1 MFHFRKKRDRNR
13 FLGRAITIGIIALII
28 CAGICTFHILDVKTN
43 FEEETKQNIETHLS
57 VSGENMS
64 EHMSQSM
71 DTLDQAV
78 SVMIKSGKRPDEE
91 LIFFVLNEYQNINDF
106 SVVVFVD
113 KNGTTYHA
121 GGKKT
126 PKGEEPVE
134 ILDVSEKR
142 IMVFS
147 DYDLGDGMGTA
158 MYVIPVIF
166 EGEKLGEVV
175 GLQSMADML
184 KGYAFEYMNEIGDT
198 FLVDTNG
205 DILVSQ
211 GKEFYSAS
219 TTYKNVFEMLNAIG
233 QDNENASANEEVLNS
248 LIKDLSVTGTSRNT
262 MHTSQGDLYVA
273 CQKIQGVENFYLV
286 HCYRENVFNDR
297 VYPVLY
303 RSVCAVAIIV
313 FLMLCLIVYVYWC
326 LKKNID
332 MIEKLAYED
341 PITKGKNLNYF
352 TEKAPRIIS
361 ENKGTNFAITRF
373 DILNFRYINEAYGHL
388 KADNLLTIVS
398 MEGQR
403 EFKGKELCVRMNA
416 DQFVVL
422 MENHNDYNTK
432 LQEFIDNINIHAIEM
447 GIIFPIKLKCG
458 IYQVRRDDRD
468 INMMIDRANVARRS
482 LSGSEKDLIALYSDK
497 IINEMRKVDK
507 IESDMEKALMD
518 GEFKVFLQPKWNIEK
533 NELYGAEALV
543 RWIKQDGSMVYPD
556 QFIPVFEQNGFIEK
570 LDFFMLTSVC
580 KMLHNLQKA
589 GMPVFPVSVN
599 QSRRLWDNPEYVKHV
614 ESILKRYEVPNNMV
628 ELEVTETVFFGEQ
641 EKMISII
648 RELKQKDVMLSM
660 DDFGSGY
667 SSLNL
672 LKDVPFDVLKIDRE
686 FFSESVT
693 SESSTWIL
701 QKIIEMAE
709 GLNIRVLCEGVE
721 TKEQIELL
729 RELGCKY
736 VQGYYYSK
744 PLSMAEFL
752 EKYFGDH
759 IELSDDDGED
769 LTTE

>member
-1 MFHFRKKRDRNR
+1 MFHTRKKRDRNR
-13 FLGRAITIGIIALII
+13 FLGRVITIGIIALIL
-28 CAGICTFHILDVKTN
+28 CAGICTLHVFDVKTN
-43 FEEETKQNIETHLS
+43 FEEETRQNIENHLS
-57 VSGENMS
+57 VSVENMS
-64 EHMSQSM
+64 EHMKQSM
-71 DTLDQAV
+71 DTLNQAV
-78 SVMIKSGKRPDEE
+78 SVMVKSNSRLDEE
-91 LIFFVLNEYQNINDF
+91 LIFFILTEYRNINDF
-106 SVVVFVD
+106 SIVVFID
-113 KNGTTYHA
+113 NNGTTYHA
-121 GGKKT
+121 DGSKT
-126 PKGEEPVE
+126 PKGDDPVE
-134 ILDVSEKR
+134 ILDVSENR

-158 MYVIPVIF
+158 MYVVPVMVD
-166 EGEKLGEVV
+166 GEKLGEIV
-175 GLQSMADML
+175 GVQSMTNML
-184 KGYAFEYMNEIGDT
+184 KGYAFEYLNEIGDT
-198 FLVDTNG
+198 FLVNSAG
-205 DILVSQ
+205 SILVSQ
-211 GKEFYSAS
+211 GKEFHLEEFSGN
-219 TTYKNVFEMLNAIG
+219 NVFDLLNSIEEDEACS
-233 QDNENASANEEVLNS
+233 EANEETLDFMIS
-248 LIKDLSVTGTSRNT
+248 QLTEGGTSKAT
-262 MHTSQGDLYVA
+262 LHTTQGALYVA
-273 CQKIQGVENFYLV
+273 CEKIQGVENFYLI
-286 HCYRENVFNDR
+286 HCYRESVFNDR

-303 RSVCAVAIIV
+303 RSVAAVVIII
-313 FLMLCLIVYVYWC
+313 FAMLCLIVYVYWC
-326 LKKNID
+326 LKRNID
-332 MIEKLAYED
+332 TIGKLAYED

-361 ENKGTNFAITRF
+361 ENKGTPFAIIRF

-388 KADNLLTIVS
+388 KADDLLTIVA
-398 MEGQR
+398 MEGQK

-422 MENHNDYNTK
+422 IENRESYNTK
-432 LQEFIDNINIHAIEM
+432 FQEFIDNINIRAIEM

-458 IYQVRRDDRD
+458 IYPVRQDDRD
-468 INMMIDRANVARRS
+468 IDMMIDRANVARRS
-482 LSGSEKDLIALYSDK
+482 LTGSEKDLIALYSDK

-507 IESDMEKALMD
+507 IESDMDKALMD

-533 NELYGAEALV
+533 DELYGAEALV
-543 RWIKQDGSMVYPD
+543 RWIKKDGTMVYPD
-556 QFIPVFEQNGFIEK
+556 QFIPVFEKNGFIEK
-570 LDFFMLTSVC
+570 LDFYMLTSVC
-580 KMLHNLQKA
+580 RMLHNLHKA

-614 ESILKRYEVPNNMV
+614 ESILNRYEVPNNMV

-648 RELKQKDVMLSM
+648 RELKQRDVMLSM

-672 LKDVPFDVLKIDRE
+672 LKDVPFDILKIDRE

-709 GLNIRVLCEGVE
+709 GLNIKVLCEGVE
-721 TKEQIELL
+721 TKEQVELL
-729 RELGCKY
+729 RKLGCKY

-744 PLSMAEFL
+744 PLSMGEFL

-769 LTTE
+769 ITTE

>member
-1 MFHFRKKRDRNR
+1 MFSFRKKKDRNR
-13 FLGRAITIGIIALII
+13 FLGRVISIGCIALIACACI
-28 CAGICTFHILDVKTN
+28 CILHIFDVKTN
-43 FEEETKQNIETHLS
+43 FEEETKSNIENHLS
-57 VSGENMS
+57 VSTENMS
-64 EHMSQSM
+64 EHMNTSM
-71 DTLDQAV
+71 NTLNQAV
-78 SVMIKSGKRPDEE
+78 SVMIKSGMKPDDE
-91 LIFFVLNEYQNINDF
+91 LIFFVLKEYQNINDF

-121 GGKKT
+121 DGSKT
-126 PKGEEPVE
+126 TKGNEPVE
-134 ILDVSEKR
+134 MLDVSEKR

-147 DYDLGDGMGTA
+147 DYDLGDGMGA
-158 MYVIPVIF
+158 AIYIIPVVYD
-166 EGEKLGEVV
+166 GEKMGEMV
-175 GLQSMADML
+175 GLQSMKDML
-184 KGYAFEYMNEIGDT
+184 KGYAFDYLNEIGDT
-198 FLVDTNG
+198 FLIDMNG
-205 DILVSQ
+205 DILVSHTTEFEEEL
-211 GKEFYSAS
+211 KENGNIYDF
-219 TTYKNVFEMLNAIG
+219 LNAIG
-233 QDNENASANEEVLNS
+233 DSDEDKANNSAVVEAMIRDLNVS
-248 LIKDLSVTGTSRNT
+248 GVSQNT
-262 MHTSQGDLYVA
+262 FMTAEGDLYVA
-273 CQKIQGVENFYLV
+273 CQKIEGVENFYFA

-303 RSVCAVAIIV
+303 RSVTAVAVIV
-313 FLMLCLIVYVYWC
+313 FMMLCLIVYVYLC
-326 LKKNID
+326 LRKNINT
-332 MIEKLAYED
+332 IEKLAYED

-361 ENKGTNFAITRF
+361 ENKATDFAIIRF

-388 KADNLLTIVS
+388 KADDLLTIVAT
-398 MEGQR
+398 EGQK
-403 EFKGKELCVRMNA
+403 EFNCKEMCVRMNS

-422 MENHNDYNTK
+422 MENKNNYRTK
-432 LQEFIDNINIHAIEM
+432 LQEFIDNINVHAIEM

-458 IYQVRRDDRD
+458 IYQVRHDDRD
-468 INMMIDRANVARRS
+468 IDMMIDRANVARRS
-482 LSGSEKDLIALYSDK
+482 LNGSEKEMFAFYSDK

-533 NELYGAEALV
+533 DELYGAEALV
-543 RWIKQDGSMVYPD
+543 RWIKPDGSMVYPD

-570 LDFFMLTSVC
+570 LDFYMLTSVC
-580 KMLHNLQKA
+580 RMLHNLQKA
-589 GMPVFPVSVN
+589 GMPIFPVSVN

-614 ESILKRYEVPNNMV
+614 EEVLKRYEVPSNMI

-648 RELKQKDVMLSM
+648 QQLKQKEVMLSM

-693 SESSTWIL
+693 SETSTWIL

-729 RELGCKY
+729 KKLGCKY

-744 PLSMAEFL
+744 PLSMGEFL

-769 LTTE
+769 ITTE

>member
-13 FLGRAITIGIIALII
+13 FLGRVITIGIIALII

-43 FEEETKQNIETHLS
+43 FEEETKQNIENHLS
-57 VSGENMS
+57 VSVENMS
-64 EHMSQSM
+64 DHMNQSM
-71 DTLDQAV
+71 NTLNQAV
-78 SVMIKSGKRPDEE
+78 SVMIKSGSRPDEE
-91 LIFFVLNEYQNINDF
+91 LIFFVLSEYQNIDDF
-106 SVVVFVD
+106 STVVFID
-113 KNGTTYHA
+113 QNGTTYHSD
-121 GGKKT
+121 GSKT

-142 IMVFS
+142 IMVFT

-158 MYVIPVIF
+158 MYVIPVVF
-166 EGEKLGEVV
+166 DGEKLGEIV

-198 FLVDTNG
+198 FLINANG

-211 GKEFYSAS
+211 GKEFQSQEIPRR
-219 TTYKNVFEMLNAIG
+219 NVFEL
-233 QDNENASANEEVLNS
+233 LNS
-248 LIKDLSVTGTSRNT
+248 IEEDGIHSATNESILDSIVKDLRQTGASKNKLLTR
-262 MHTSQGDLYVA
+262 QGNLYVA
-273 CQKIQGVENFYLV
+273 CEQIQGVENFYLI
-286 HCYRENVFNDR
+286 HCYRESVFNDR

-303 RSVCAVAIIV
+303 RSVGAVAIIV
-313 FLMLCLIVYVYWC
+313 FMMLCLIVYVYWC
-326 LKKNID
+326 LKRNID
-332 MIEKLAYED
+332 TIEKLAYGD

-361 ENKGTNFAITRF
+361 ENKGTPFAIIRF
-373 DILNFRYINEAYGHL
+373 DILNFRYINEAYGHF
-388 KADNLLTIVS
+388 KADDLLTIVA
-398 MEGQR
+398 MEGQK
-403 EFKGKELCVRMNA
+403 EFKGKELCVRMNS

-422 MENHNDYNTK
+422 IENRDNYNTK
-432 LQEFIDNINIHAIEM
+432 LQEFIDNINIRAIEM

-458 IYQVRRDDRD
+458 IYQVRQDDRD
-468 INMMIDRANVARRS
+468 IDMMIDRANVARRS
-482 LSGSEKDLIALYSDK
+482 LDGSEKELIALYSDK

-533 NELYGAEALV
+533 DELYGAEALV
-543 RWIKQDGSMVYPD
+543 RWIKPDGSMVYPD

-709 GLNIRVLCEGVE
+709 GLNIKVLCEGVE

-729 RELGCKY
+729 RKLGCKY
-736 VQGYYYSK
+736 VQGYYFSK

-769 LTTE
+769 ITTE

>member
-1 MFHFRKKRDRNR
+1 M
-13 FLGRAITIGIIALII
+13 
-28 CAGICTFHILDVKTN
+28 
-43 FEEETKQNIETHLS
+43 
-57 VSGENMS
+57 
-64 EHMSQSM
+64 
-71 DTLDQAV
+71 
-78 SVMIKSGKRPDEE
+78 
-91 LIFFVLNEYQNINDF
+91 
-106 SVVVFVD
+106 
-113 KNGTTYHA
+113 
-121 GGKKT
+121 
-126 PKGEEPVE
+126 
-134 ILDVSEKR
+134 
-142 IMVFS
+142 
-147 DYDLGDGMGTA
+147 
-158 MYVIPVIF
+158 
-166 EGEKLGEVV
+166 
-175 GLQSMADML
+175 
-184 KGYAFEYMNEIGDT
+184 
-198 FLVDTNG
+198 
-205 DILVSQ
+205 
-211 GKEFYSAS
+211 
-219 TTYKNVFEMLNAIG
+219 
-233 QDNENASANEEVLNS
+233 
-248 LIKDLSVTGTSRNT
+248 
-262 MHTSQGDLYVA
+262 
-273 CQKIQGVENFYLV
+273 
-286 HCYRENVFNDR
+286 
-297 VYPVLY
+297 
-303 RSVCAVAIIV
+303 
-313 FLMLCLIVYVYWC
+313 
-326 LKKNID
+326 
-332 MIEKLAYED
+332 
-341 PITKGKNLNYF
+341 
-352 TEKAPRIIS
+352 
-361 ENKGTNFAITRF
+361 
-373 DILNFRYINEAYGHL
+373 NFRYINEAYGHF
-388 KADNLLTIVS
+388 KADDLLTIVA
-398 MEGQR
+398 MEGQK
-403 EFKGKELCVRMNA
+403 EFKGKELCVRMNS

-422 MENHNDYNTK
+422 IENRDNYNTK
-432 LQEFIDNINIHAIEM
+432 LQEFIDNINIRAIEM

-458 IYQVRRDDRD
+458 IYQVRQDDRD
-468 INMMIDRANVARRS
+468 IDMMIDRANVARRS
-482 LSGSEKDLIALYSDK
+482 LDGSEKELIALYSDK

-533 NELYGAEALV
+533 DELYGAEALV
-543 RWIKQDGSMVYPD
+543 RWIKPDGSMVYPD

-709 GLNIRVLCEGVE
+709 GLNIKVLCEGVE

-729 RELGCKY
+729 RKLGCKY
-736 VQGYYYSK
+736 VQGYYFSK

-769 LTTE
+769 ITTE